1 VNSSAQASTGKLR
14 LAPHVRACQSDDQ
27 VILLDLRR
35 DRYFAIAGT
44 QMRVLAAAVE
54 DWPRAP
60 IGADVIPSFANV
72 NALTKRLL
80 LQELLTDQP
89 LGRQRL
95 PQANVPEAIASLD
108 VEDAIENAA
117 IGPRRLFRF
126 LQSVTAAAAS
136 LRGRSL
142 LAVVQA
148 VATRRA
154 RLARRQD
161 EPLPLDA
168 ARSAVAVYERL
179 RPLVFTSRD
188 KCLFDSLALINFLAH
203 ERMFP
208 RWVIGVTTHPFAAH
222 AWVQS
227 EGVVINDLHERVRS
241 YTPILVV

>member
-1 VNSSAQASTGKLR
+1 VKSNAQSSIAKLR
-14 LAPHVRACQSDDQ
+14 LASHVRACRSDDQ

-35 DRYFAIAGT
+35 DKYLAVGGT

-54 DWPRAP
+54 GWPEALAVADMAP
-60 IGADVIPSFANV
+60 SSANV
-72 NALTKRLL
+72 SKLTDRML
-80 LQELLTDQP
+80 LQGLLTDQP
-89 LGRQRL
+89 LKRERL
-95 PQANVPEAIASLD
+95 PHVTVPEATASLD
-108 VEDAIENAA
+108 VEDAIEKAA

-126 LQSVTAAAAS
+126 LHSATAAAAS
-136 LRGRSL
+136 LRGRSM

-154 RLARRQD
+154 RLAKRQD
-161 EPLPLDA
+161 EPCPLDA